1 MSDSSPLPQPALPR
15 LERIDSVD
23 ILRGFVMV
31 LMALDHVRD
40 FFHADALRYDPLD
53 LSQTSPELFFTRWV
67 THFCAPVFV
76 FLAGTGA
83 FLSGVRGKTIPE
95 LSRFLWTR
103 GLMLVVFELT
113 IVEFGWKFN
122 FGSFWAVQV
131 IWAIGVSMI
140 CLAALIHLRIK
151 TIAIFGIVMIAG
163 HNALDG
169 VKPEAFGDFG
179 LLWKILHV
187 SEPTQLTSGINFWP
201 IYPLIPWIGVM
212 AAGYAFGAILLKET
226 TQRRRMLLQVGL
238 GMTAAFI
245 ILRAV
250 NVYGDPVPWTQ
261 QKDTVFTVLS
271 FLNTTKYPPSLDYL
285 LMTLGPSIALLAVF
299 DNGLGSIGKFFVIY
313 GRVPM
318 FFYII
323 HIHFIH
329 ALAVVAGALQGYD
342 FRVFFN
348 LMFVFPEGY
357 GFTLPVVYFL
367 WIGVA
372 LIFYP
377 ACEWYGELKRRRKD
391 VWLSYI

>member
-1 MSDSSPLPQPALPR
+1 MTQNSSPDSTTKPSR
-15 LERIDSVD
+15 LDSVD
-23 ILRGFVMV
+23 ILRGIVMV

-40 FFHADALRYDPLD
+40 FFHADALLFDPLD
-53 LSQTSPELFFTRWV
+53 LSQTSVPLYFTRWI

-83 FLSGVRGKTIPE
+83 FLSASRGKTIPE

-103 GLMLVVFELT
+103 GLMLVIFELT

-140 CLAALIHLRIK
+140 CLAALIHLRIR
-151 TIAIFGIVMIAG
+151 TIAIVGIIMIAG
-163 HNALDG
+163 HNLLDG
-169 VKPEAFGDFG
+169 IKPEAFGNFS

-187 SEPTQLTSGINFWP
+187 SEPTQLTPDIDFWP

-212 AAGYAFGAILLKET
+212 AAGYAFGTILLKEAR
-226 TQRRRMLLQVGL
+226 QRRKILLQLGL

-250 NVYGDPVPWTQ
+250 NIYGDLIPWSE
-261 QKDTVFTVLS
+261 QKDTVLSILS

-285 LMTLGPSIALLAVF
+285 LMTLGPSIVLLAVF
-299 DNGLGSIGKFFVIY
+299 DKGMGRAGNFFMVY

-318 FFYII
+318 FYYII
-323 HIHFIH
+323 HLYFIH
-329 ALAVVAGALQGYD
+329 SLAVVAGALQGYD
-342 FRVFFN
+342 YRIFFN
-348 LMFVFPEGY
+348 LMFVFPK
-357 GFTLPVVYFL
+357 GFGFSLPVVYL
-367 WIGVA
+367 IWMGVVLA
-372 LIFYP
+372 LYP
-377 ACEWYGELKRRRKD
+377 VCTWYGELKRRRKD
-391 VWLSYI
+391 AWMSYI

>member
-1 MSDSSPLPQPALPR
+1 MRHSVSEGTHSKLPR
-15 LERIDSVD
+15 LDSVD
-23 ILRGFVMV
+23 ILRGIVMV

-40 FFHADALRYDPLD
+40 YFHADALLYDPLD
-53 LSQTSPELFFTRWV
+53 FSQTSVILYFTRWI

-83 FLSGVRGKTIPE
+83 FLSGARGKTIAE

-103 GLMLVVFELT
+103 GLMLVIFELT
-113 IVEFGWKFN
+113 IIEFAWKFN
-122 FGSFWAVQV
+122 FGSFWVVQV

-169 VKPEAFGDFG
+169 IRPEAFGDFS

-187 SEPTQLTSGINFWP
+187 SEQTQLTPDISFWP

-212 AAGYAFGAILLKET
+212 VAGYAFGTILLMEPG
-226 TQRRRMLLQVGL
+226 RRRRILLQLGL
-238 GMTAAFI
+238 GMIAAFI
-245 ILRAV
+245 VLRAV
-250 NVYGDPVPWTQ
+250 NMYGDLIPWMQ
-261 QKDTVFTVLS
+261 QKDTAFTILS

-285 LMTLGPSIALLAVF
+285 LMTLGPSIVLLAVF
-299 DNGLGSIGKFFVIY
+299 DKGIGRAGKFFIVY

-318 FFYII
+318 FFYIL
-323 HIHFIH
+323 HLYFIH
-329 ALAVVAGALQGYD
+329 ALAVVAGGLQGYD
-342 FRVFFN
+342 FRIFFN
-348 LMFVFPEGY
+348 LMFLFPKGY
-357 GFTLPVVYFL
+357 GFGLPFVYL
-367 WIGVA
+367 IWIGVVFV
-372 LIFYP
+372 LYP

-391 VWLSYI
+391 AWLSYI